1 MKLLTVFLAVAV
13 LLALCSG
20 SRATNASAAA
30 RPTSS
35 SSSASAPEAAVEAAL
50 ASRLA
55 AAAGATVTC
64 TRVEPLNEAPAL
76 VCELAA
82 AAAPQHRRT
91 ATPPRVSVFTVFFR
105 TEEALVRART
115 HATHSLRVAIDCA

>member
-1 MKLLTVFLAVAV
+1 MKLLTVFLPAAV
-13 LLALCSG
+13 LLALCCG
-20 SRATNASAAA
+20 SRATNASTAQA
-30 RPTSS
+30 

-55 AAAGATVTC
+55 AAAGAAVTC

-82 AAAPQHRRT
+82 AATPQHRRA
-91 ATPPRVSVFTVFFR
+91 ATLPRVSVFTVFFR
-105 TEEALVRART
+105 TEEALVRSRT
-115 HATHSLRVAIDCA
+115 HATDALFAATSCA